1 MPHSALSFI
10 LPLADASVHVRMA
23 IWDLGLIQFVFTHS
37 DFICVSVC
45 FMMPLIFLKAKLIAY
60 KFKMNN

>member
-45 FMMPLIFLKAKLIAY
+45 FIMDVTHVCKNLL
-60 KFKMNN
+60 